1 MTEGAHHRH
10 VTKPQST
17 APKLIHPLSLRNSNT
32 FCSDIGRQERG
43 HQKDED
49 KEPAKTLLEISTC
62 VIMMA
67 KEVNKPL
74 LTLVLTRNAFR
85 LSSRPSLSLLVV
97 VVVGL
102 RPGLLITHLK
112 NDKSADKREN
122 RRRRSEF
129 WADGR
134 TGPINDNR

>member
-1 MTEGAHHRH
+1 M
-10 VTKPQST
+10 
-17 APKLIHPLSLRNSNT
+17 
-32 FCSDIGRQERG
+32 
-43 HQKDED
+43 KD
-49 KEPAKTLLEISTC
+49 KTAKTLHQTSS

-85 LSSRPSLSLLVV
+85 LSSRPSLSLLV

>member
-1 MTEGAHHRH
+1 M
-10 VTKPQST
+10 
-17 APKLIHPLSLRNSNT
+17 
-32 FCSDIGRQERG
+32 
-43 HQKDED
+43 KD
-49 KEPAKTLLEISTC
+49 KTAKTLHQTSS

-122 RRRRSEF
+122 RRRSEF
-129 WADGR
+129 LGKAGGWSA
-134 TGPINDNR
+134 GPHK